1 MDWRA
6 TTSQAAQTDLDDLLK
21 DSIQV
26 AIQGLAHQNLAPF
39 MLVIS
44 VSGER
49 AIRSLAAP
57 LPDNAVDTAI
67 NALQAD
73 NDRNDLRAR
82 ATVIDVVVRQP
93 FEGEAINVR
102 FEHRQG
108 PAIDV
113 LVPYSRT
120 DERVNVNTDA
130 LTASADRRRLWPD
143 SAADQ

>member
-1 MDWRA
+1 
-6 TTSQAAQTDLDDLLK
+6 
-21 DSIQV
+21 
-26 AIQGLAHQNLAPF
+26 

-49 AIRSLAAP
+49 AVRSLAAP

-67 NALQAD
+67 NALQTD
-73 NDRNDLRAR
+73 KDRDDLRAR
-82 ATVIDVVVRQP
+82 ATVIDVLVRQP
-93 FEGEAINVR
+93 YEGEAINVR
-102 FEHRQG
+102 LEHRQG

-120 DERVNVNTDA
+120 DERVTVSTDS

-143 SAADQ
+143 PTAGQ

>member
-6 TTSQAAQTDLDDLLK
+6 TTDQAAQTDLDDLLK

-49 AIRSLAAP
+49 AVRSLAAP

-67 NALQAD
+67 NALQTD
-73 NDRNDLRAR
+73 KDRDDLRAR
-82 ATVIDVVVRQP
+82 ATVIDVLVRQP
-93 FEGEAINVR
+93 YEGEAINVR
-102 FEHRQG
+102 LEHRQG

-120 DERVNVNTDA
+120 DERVTVSTDS

-143 SAADQ
+143 PTAGQ